1 MYLYAA
7 FIVGLVSGVVYSW
20 VKKKLERKRVD
31 DPLDAVAGTIQ
42 IRTVKMSNNMDSVLF
57 SVIGK

>member
-1 MYLYAA
+1 MYSYAA

-20 VKKKLERKRVD
+20 VRKKLELKRVD

-42 IRTVKMSNNMDSVLF
+42 IHIAKMSNNMDSLLF
-57 SVIGK
+57 NVIDK

>member
-1 MYLYAA
+1 MYSYAA

-20 VKKKLERKRVD
+20 VRKKLECKRVD

-42 IRTVKMSNNMDSVLF
+42 IRNARMSNNMDSVLF
-57 SVIGK
+57 SIIGK